1 MPKVASEAAHELGI
15 TTGSKSLAELINEVH
30 AKLASVY

>member
-1 MPKVASEAAHELGI
+1 MPKVASEAAYDLGI
-15 TTGSKSLAELINEVH
+15 ATGSKSLAELINEVH